1 MTKIEFNL
9 EGIDT
14 LEEFYQVYDSKAL
27 ELKKRYELLE
37 PLLKFKD
44 KSTSEDVIQ
53 KLQWE
58 IEACIFEA
66 HGRKLFSFSTSN
78 GKSIGEIQEYPD
90 LNEYQKLAFDFLI
103 NRADNSQST
112 YLKAKYNFLLWYSI
126 TKKNNI
132 YAKKS
137 SENFIKVIHECLCRI
152 ETDEEYSYEIG
163 KLVENLLAIV
173 SESKQNINESKSL
186 IGMLLQDNKLIFWA
200 KHGIIDDMLNYP
212 KIFKSQ
218 DFTDTIPIFNERLQK
233 TTDKLDDYSLI
244 NYHLPTAIKV
254 AQKLKQDTKIW
265 HEEVGNANLRLAEQ
279 EVEDNRN
286 WIKLSYYTSAIEAF
300 RRSGNYEKKEQ
311 AEQLY
316 FELKPK
322 VKLDT
327 FRVDF
332 DEETIVKLKERQE
345 EVKQF
350 ALALLKH
357 SQEYIYSNLANGK
370 YFPKIE
376 DVRKASKENRVD
388 FLEFAVTLQF
398 DNNKNISTKSI
409 EEEEKSKLLE
419 TYGNRMKETF
429 LPFLHYFFVYGIKT
443 GHINSKS
450 FLRYFVTNTW
460 IGKPDIR
467 IDLGGELEET
477 NWVNQIAPAI
487 NEFFKQILA
496 WGESKYY
503 SPNFILC
510 IDSLTLKIEG
520 LFRNFSER
528 LNVST
533 SIGKKNGVQEVLAHD
548 IMNNDTIRQYFNEE
562 DMLLFDYVFSNK
574 GGLNLRN
581 NIAHCFY
588 SENEYHPDKMLLL
601 LAVLLRLGKYN
612 IKKQK

>member
-9 EGIDT
+9 DNIET
-14 LEEFYQVYDSKAL
+14 LEDFYKAYDKKAL
-27 ELKKRYELLE
+27 ELKKCYKLLE
-37 PLLKFKD
+37 PLLKFKN
-44 KSTSEDVIQ
+44 KSTSDEVIQ

-58 IEACIFEA
+58 IEACLFEA
-66 HGRKLFSFSTSN
+66 HGSKLFSFSTSN
-78 GKSIGEIQEYPD
+78 GKNVGEILEYPD
-90 LNEYQKLAFDFLI
+90 LNEYQKTAFDFLI
-103 NRADNSQST
+103 NRANNSQSS
-112 YLKAKYNFLLWYSI
+112 YIKAKYNFLLWYSI
-126 TKKNNI
+126 KKNNF

-137 SENFIKVIHECLCRI
+137 SENFMKTIHECLYKVK
-152 ETDEEYSYEIG
+152 TKEEYSYEIG
-163 KLVENLLAIV
+163 RLVENLLAIV
-173 SESKQNINESKSL
+173 SESKQNINEAKLL
-186 IGMLLQDNKLIFWA
+186 IETLLQHDKLNFWA
-200 KHGIIDDMLNYP
+200 KHGIINDMLNYP
-212 KIFKSQ
+212 KIFKIQ
-218 DFTDTIPIFNERLQK
+218 DFTITIPIFNERIK
-233 TTDKLDDYSLI
+233 ISTNKLDDFSLI

-254 AQKLKQDTKIW
+254 AQKLKKDVKIW
-265 HEEVGNANLRLAEQ
+265 YEEIGDANLRLAEQ
-279 EVEDNRN
+279 EIEDNRN
-286 WIKLSYYTSAIEAF
+286 WIKIDFYRSAIEAF
-300 RRSGNYEKKEQ
+300 RKCGNQIKKEQ
-311 AEQLY
+311 TEQLY

-332 DEETIVKLKERQE
+332 DEETITKLKECQE

-357 SQEYIYSNLANGK
+357 PQEYIYSNLANGK
-370 YFPKIE
+370 YFPKID
-376 DVRKASKENRVD
+376 DVRKASKENRID

-398 DNNKNISTKSI
+398 DNNKNISRKSV

-429 LPFLHYFFVYGIKT
+429 LPFLHYFFVYGIKS
-443 GHINSKS
+443 GHINAKS
-450 FLRYFVTNTW
+450 FLRYFVINTW

-487 NEFFKQILA
+487 NEFFNQMLA

-528 LNVST
+528 LNIST
-533 SIGKKNGVQEVLAHD
+533 SKGKRNGVQEVLAHD
-548 IMNNDTIRQYFNEE
+548 VMNNETIRQYFNEE
-562 DMLLFDYVFSNK
+562 DILLFDYVFSNN

-588 SENEYHPDKMLLL
+588 SENEYHPDKMFLL

-612 IKKQK
+612 IEKQK